1 MATVTVRS
9 NEGEWEDDLHRLF
22 FCQYCRFLFHM
33 GHLLNTALGGAI
45 YRIYTALG
53 YNVVG
58 INHLGDWGTQ
68 FGKLIVAHKLWGN
81 KNEIDERGVRALVEI
96 YVKFH
101 KEEEKIRLWETRQE
115 LGSRQSRTAIQKHLN
130 CLNISKRLLSKEVNR
145 IYERLHIKFDSYAGE
160 SFTTTRCN
168 LCWTN

>member
-1 MATVTVRS
+1 
-9 NEGEWEDDLHRLF
+9 
-22 FCQYCRFLFHM
+22 M

-68 FGKLIVAHKLWGN
+68 FGKLIVAYKLWGN
-81 KNEIDERGVRALVEI
+81 KKDIDERGVRALVEI

-101 KEEEKIRLWETRQE
+101 KEEEKNPQEMGRFKSVVVSWRHRLAVKSTYCSHR
-115 LGSRQSRTAIQKHLN
+115 
-130 CLNISKRLLSKEVNR
+130 RL
-145 IYERLHIKFDSYAGE
+145 
-160 SFTTTRCN
+160 
-168 LCWTN
+168 